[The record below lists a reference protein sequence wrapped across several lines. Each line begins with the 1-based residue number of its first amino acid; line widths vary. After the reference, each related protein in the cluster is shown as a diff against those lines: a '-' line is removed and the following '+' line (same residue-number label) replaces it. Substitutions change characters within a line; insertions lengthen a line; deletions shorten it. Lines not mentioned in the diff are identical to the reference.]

1 MGNNTQCRFDILNGN
16 TEMPDHQTGRQPH
29 NGACLGVDEVSC
41 YDFVAFA
48 WLLQQQVSSMQ
59 MGPSRITFTPE
70 ILIFPLPTPTVAM

>member
-1 MGNNTQCRFDILNGN
+1 
-16 TEMPDHQTGRQPH
+16 
-29 NGACLGVDEVSC
+29 VSC